1 MRLSFAACA
10 SEPRCDAENGPH
22 IARSYSQWVKP
33 DSRFILTYKIAFRLS
48 LNVTVPKQM
57 AARETSAESVIFLSD
72 LPATPEQRRLVL
84 AVAVLLLVA
93 FAFVAP
99 FAHVPMHRF
108 DAFIPSL
115 QAIIFVNDLIT
126 SVLLF
131 AHYAIVPGRALLAL
145 ASGYLFTALIVIPHA
160 LTFPGAFSSTGLL
173 GAGLQS
179 TGWLYYFWHIGA
191 PIAVLAYACLKDTSR
206 PSTANQGSAAKAIGW
221 SVAAVV
227 ALVLGLTWTATA
239 GDWFLPAF
247 FSDSTRHVRGSLYIL
262 IPLILLVGFLALAV
276 LWVRRRSVLD
286 YWLMLAVYALILEEI
301 LIALLSGARFSLG
314 FYAGRAFS
322 LITSIIVLV
331 LLLSETTRLYARL
344 ARSHRLLEHERDN
357 KLMNVEAI
365 TASIAHEVSQP
376 LTAIASGSSAAIR
389 FLDGAQPDIPK
400 VQALLKK
407 VNSESHR
414 AGEVFESI
422 RALFRKVDLEREPVD
437 LNDVTLEVLKSFR
450 EALHDSNV
458 IARIELTTELPTVEG
473 HRSQLRQVIFNL
485 VHNSL
490 EAMEKVTGRSRTL
503 LLRTELQGR
512 DTITVIVED
521 SGPGIDPK
529 QLDGIFEAF
538 VTTKSHGM
546 GLGLAICRA
555 IAERHGGQ
563 LSAVSDG
570 KYGAKFT
577 FSLPLG
583 SSTKEAPVRA
593 E

>member
-1 MRLSFAACA
+1 M
-10 SEPRCDAENGPH
+10 
-22 IARSYSQWVKP
+22 
-33 DSRFILTYKIAFRLS
+33 
-48 LNVTVPKQM
+48 
-57 AARETSAESVIFLSD
+57 
-72 LPATPEQRRLVL
+72 L
-84 AVAVLLLVA
+84 AVAILLLVA

-99 FAHVPMHRF
+99 FANISIRRF
-108 DAFIPSL
+108 DAFIPSV
-115 QAIIFVNDLIT
+115 QAIIFANDLIT

-131 AHYAIVPGRALLAL
+131 AHYAIAPGRALLAL

-160 LTFPGAFSSTGLL
+160 LTFPGAFSPTGLL

-179 TGWLYYFWHIGA
+179 TGWLYYFWHIGS
-191 PIAVLAYACLKDTSR
+191 PMAVLAYACLKDTSR
-206 PSTANQGSAAKAIGW
+206 SSTTNLGSASKAIGW
-221 SVAAVV
+221 CVAIIV
-227 ALVLGLTWTATA
+227 ALVCGLTWVAIV
-239 GDWFLPAF
+239 GSSVLPPF
-247 FSDSTRHVRGSLYIL
+247 FSDSTRHVRSYLYIL

-344 ARSHRLLEHERDN
+344 ARSYRLLEHERDN

-365 TASIAHEVSQP
+365 TASIAHEVRQP
-376 LTAIASGSSAAIR
+376 LTAIASGSSAALR
-389 FLDGAQPDIPK
+389 FLDGAEPDLQK
-400 VQALLKK
+400 VRALLKT
-407 VNSESHR
+407 VSTESHR
-414 AGEVFESI
+414 ASDVFESI
-422 RALFRKVDLEREPVD
+422 RVLFRKVDQEREPVD
-437 LNDVTLEVLKSFR
+437 LNDVTLEVLKSFH
-450 EALHDSNV
+450 EELHDHNV
-458 IARIELTTELPTVEG
+458 IARAELMSELPTVEG

-490 EAMEKVTGRSRTL
+490 EAMEKMTGRSRTL
-503 LLRTELQGR
+503 LLRTELQGS
-512 DTITVIVED
+512 DAVVVTVED

-529 QLDGIFEAF
+529 LLDGIFEAF

-555 IAERHGGQ
+555 IVERHGGQ

-570 KYGAKFT
+570 INGTKFT
-577 FSLPLG
+577 FALPIG
-583 SSTKEAPVRA
+583 FS
-593 E
+593 

>member
-1 MRLSFAACA
+1 
-10 SEPRCDAENGPH
+10 
-22 IARSYSQWVKP
+22 
-33 DSRFILTYKIAFRLS
+33 
-48 LNVTVPKQM
+48 M
-57 AARETSAESVIFLSD
+57 AAHETSAEPAIFLSD
-72 LPATPEQRRLVL
+72 LPATSKQRRLVL
-84 AVAVLLLVA
+84 AVAILLLVA
-93 FAFVAP
+93 FAFAAP
-99 FAHVPMHRF
+99 FAHVPMQRF
-108 DAFIPSL
+108 DAFIPSV
-115 QAIIFVNDLIT
+115 QAIIFANDLIT

-131 AHYAIVPGRALLAL
+131 AHYAIVRGRALLAL

-160 LTFPGAFSSTGLL
+160 LTFPGAFSPTGLL

-179 TGWLYYFWHIGA
+179 TGWLYYFWHIGS
-191 PIAVLAYACLKDTSR
+191 PMAVLAYACLKDTSR
-206 PSTANQGSAAKAIGW
+206 PSTANRGSAAKAIGW
-221 SVAAVV
+221 SVAIVA
-227 ALVLGLTWTATA
+227 ALVCGLTWIATA
-239 GDWFLPAF
+239 GDWFLPPF
-247 FSDSTRHVRGSLYIL
+247 FSDSTRHVRSSLYIL
-262 IPLILLVGFLALAV
+262 IPLILLVAVVALIA

-286 YWLMLAVYALILEEI
+286 YWLMLAVCSLIFEEI

-331 LLLSETTRLYARL
+331 LLLSETTKLYARL
-344 ARSHRLLEHERDN
+344 VRSHRLLEHERDN

-376 LTAIASGSSAAIR
+376 LTAIATGSSAAVR
-389 FLDGAQPDIPK
+389 FLDSAQPDLQK

-422 RALFRKVDLEREPVD
+422 RALFRKVDQARESVN

-450 EALHDSNV
+450 EELHENNV
-458 IARIELTTELPTVEG
+458 IARTELTSELPTIEG
-473 HRSQLRQVIFNL
+473 HRSQVRQVIFNL

-490 EAMEKVTGRSRTL
+490 EAMEKMTGRSRTL

-512 DTITVIVED
+512 DAIVVTVED

-529 QLDGIFEAF
+529 RLDGIFEAF
-538 VTTKSHGM
+538 VTTKRHGM

-570 KYGAKFT
+570 KSGAKFA
-577 FSLPLG
+577 FALPIR
-583 SSTKEAPVRA
+583 SSNEESARTN
-593 E
+593 

>member
-1 MRLSFAACA
+1 
-10 SEPRCDAENGPH
+10 
-22 IARSYSQWVKP
+22 
-33 DSRFILTYKIAFRLS
+33 
-48 LNVTVPKQM
+48 M
-57 AARETSAESVIFLSD
+57 AARKSSAEPAIFLAD
-72 LPATPEQRRLVL
+72 LPATSEQRGLVL
-84 AVAVLLLVA
+84 AVAILLSVA
-93 FAFVAP
+93 FAFIAP
-99 FAHVPMHRF
+99 YANVPMRRF
-108 DAFIPSL
+108 DAFIPTV
-115 QAIIFVNDLIT
+115 QAIIFANDLIT

-131 AHYAIVPGRALLAL
+131 AHYTIVPRRALLAL

-160 LTFPGAFSSTGLL
+160 LTFPGAFSPTGLL

-179 TGWLYYFWHIGA
+179 TGWLYYFWHIGS
-191 PIAVLAYACLKDTSR
+191 PIAVLAYTSLKDASQ
-206 PSTANQGSAAKAIGW
+206 PDAATPRKVAKTVGW
-221 SVAAVV
+221 SIAIIV
-227 ALVLGLTWTATA
+227 ALVSSLTWAATA
-239 GDWFLPAF
+239 GDRFLPAF
-247 FSDSTRHVRGSLYIL
+247 FSDSTRHVRSSLFML
-262 IPLILLVGFLALAV
+262 IPLVLLLGFLALAL
-276 LWVRRRSVLD
+276 LWIRRRTVLD
-286 YWLMLAVYALILEEI
+286 YWLMLAVYSLILEEI
-301 LIALLSGARFSLG
+301 LIALLSGTRFSLG
-314 FYAGRAFS
+314 FYAGRVFS

-331 LLLSETTRLYARL
+331 LLLSETTKLYARL
-344 ARSHRLLEHERDN
+344 ARSFQLLEHERDN